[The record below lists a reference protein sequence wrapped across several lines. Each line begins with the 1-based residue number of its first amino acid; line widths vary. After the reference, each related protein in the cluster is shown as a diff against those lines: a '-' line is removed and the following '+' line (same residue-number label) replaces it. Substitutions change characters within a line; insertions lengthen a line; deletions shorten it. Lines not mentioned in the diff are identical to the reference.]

1 MDEIVQVLQDRAG
14 LSPEQAQEVAKVIVD
29 LIKSKVPS
37 EFQGMVDQYLGGGDA
52 QAGSSSLGALGGLLG
67 AAEWMKS
74 RSAVRPFDAIRSK
87 NEKRRNT

>member
-67 AAEWMKS
+67 AAEGMFGNKG
-74 RSAVRPFDAIRSK
+74 
-87 NEKRRNT
+87 